1 MQNSKEINETLN
13 QIRFLMKKEID
24 NLDLDELFFLGKVL
38 KNIKSYKEFDS
49 IMNKMIEL
57 WQKK

>member
-38 KNIKSYKEFDS
+38 KDIKSYKEFDS